1 MNNPTYAISIIA
13 SIVLSVMTL
22 YIAYGMLTDE
32 EEQGFRW
39 LGVALIAL
47 IILASYHLVV
57 DIVNIGRLP

>member
-57 DIVNIGRLP
+57 DIVNIGRLL